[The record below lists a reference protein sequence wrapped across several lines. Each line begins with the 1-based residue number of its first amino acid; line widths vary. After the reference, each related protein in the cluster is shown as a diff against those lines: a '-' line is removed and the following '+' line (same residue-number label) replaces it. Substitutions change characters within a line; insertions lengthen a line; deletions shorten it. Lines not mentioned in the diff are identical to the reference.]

1 MADNRFVRAT
11 IIDPRC
17 LIFRFLSCQS
27 VHFFNDAGKN
37 LEKTIYLRVE
47 NSSTLRFDYDA
58 TLLYEVFVY
67 LDSNKCK
74 GNTRRIWKGNI
85 KCLFRSANFDSRN
98 YKFEKLCFI
107 SM

>member
-17 LIFRFLSCQS
+17 LIFRFDL
-27 VHFFNDAGKN
+27 VHFFNDTGKN

-85 KCLFRSANFDSRN
+85 KCLFRSANFDSRS
-98 YKFEKLCFI
+98 YKFEKLRFI
-107 SM
+107 SI